1 MAEDTVTTTTAED
14 LTVEAFRGRGNYS
27 RRRSN
32 YQRNDLSNGRT
43 ERSPTPMRT
52 FSRTCASNEHTA
64 RDCPERQPAYRDE
77 NMPFN
82 QQSKN

>member
-14 LTVEAFRGRGNYS
+14 ATVEVFRGRGNYS
-27 RRRSN
+27 RGRSN
-32 YQRNDLSNGRT
+32 FQRNDRSNGRT

-52 FSRTCASNEHTA
+52 FCRTCDSNERTA
-64 RDCPERQPAYRDE
+64 RDCPERQPAYRDG

-82 QQSKN
+82 